1 MKLYYATGAC
11 SLAAII
17 AGEEVGLQLD
27 LIRVDIR
34 ASPHT
39 LEDGTDFRSVNP
51 KGYVPALQLDSG
63 EILTEGAAILQY
75 LNDRGSLNAGGSA
88 EKPMHAYRLQE
99 WLTFIA
105 TELHKSFS
113 PWLFH
118 PEYGEQAAAV
128 ARARIAERFDL
139 LELHFASGGHTISG
153 SREYLMG
160 DEFGVAD
167 AYCFAI
173 VRWSPGKGIDLASW
187 PNLSAYI
194 ERVASRPKVAA
205 AVNRHG

>member
-17 AGEEVGLQLD
+17 AAEEAGLQLD
-27 LIRVDIR
+27 LVRVDIK
-34 ASPHT
+34 ASPHV
-39 LEDGTDFRSVNP
+39 LEDGTDFCSINP

-75 LNDRGSLNAGGSA
+75 LNDRGSQNAGGSA
-88 EKPMHAYRLQE
+88 ETSLHAYRLQE
-99 WLTFIA
+99 WLIFIA

-128 ARARIAERFDL
+128 ARARIADRFDL
-139 LELHFASGGHTISG
+139 LELHFG
-153 SREYLMG
+153 SSEYLMG

-167 AYCFAI
+167 AYCYAI

-194 ERVASRPKVAA
+194 ERVASRTKVAA
-205 AVNRHG
+205 AVHRHG

>member
-17 AGEEVGLQLD
+17 AAEEAGLQLD
-27 LIRVDIR
+27 LIGVDLK
-34 ASPHT
+34 ASPHI
-39 LEDGTDFRSVNP
+39 LEDGTDFRSINP
-51 KGYVPALQLDSG
+51 KGYVPALELDNG
-63 EILTEGAAILQY
+63 EILTEGTAILQY
-75 LNDRGSLNAGGSA
+75 LNDRALQNSGGTA
-88 EKPMHAYRLQE
+88 VKPLHAYRLQE
-99 WLTFIA
+99 WLTFVA

-128 ARARIAERFDL
+128 ARARIADRFDL
-139 LELHFASGGHTISG
+139 LELHFGSGGYIISG
-153 SREYLMG
+153 SSEYLMG

-167 AYCFAI
+167 AYCYAI

-205 AVNRHG
+205 AVHRHG